1 MSKTKDWLMDMEE
14 NFWSEA
20 NNIIGECE
28 CVTEFVGMMM
38 DSPNVGGALAL
49 SSADDLESEL
59 SECWNDFWSKY
70 M

>member
-20 NNIIGECE
+20 NDKIGECE
-28 CVTEFVGMMM
+28 CVAEFVEEMKK
-38 DSPNVGGALAL
+38 SPNEGGAFAL
-49 SSADDLESEL
+49 TSAEELESEL

>member
-1 MSKTKDWLMDMEE
+1 MEE